1 MIEIDYS
8 KYPESNK
15 LNKEELKAI
24 EFHIRLDHRL
34 GHTDKKT
41 WPEWLVLKMEKA
53 INNPLK
59 EGGDI

>member
-1 MIEIDYS
+1 MIEVDHN
-8 KYPESNK
+8 KYPELNK
-15 LNKEELKAI
+15 LDIDELKAI
-24 EFHIRLDHRL
+24 EFHIKMDHRL
-34 GHTDKKT
+34 GYITKKM